1 LTDNP
6 DRHPSPSNSPPKNRS
21 IPFLIVVGL
30 FGLGL
35 GFLINILDPFIYT
48 EKVRLLAPPSL
59 KNTALSLITIITLL
73 VALVTQPLIG
83 RWSDRTHSRWGR
95 RAPYLSGGV
104 VGLSFSLVLLVVADN
119 LWLLTGAAMLIAAS
133 SNTVQGTW
141 QAFIPDQVPE
151 AQRGTAAG
159 IKTLLEIIGVIAG
172 VILVGETLARG
183 NLWAAPLTATGL
195 FWGILLITLS
205 TMSQLANR
213 PGGQPTGQGR
223 PASQLQGEGLQGE
236 GLNNGA
242 PLARLLFVHSLI
254 RAVPGFSWWMLN
266 RFLFW
271 SAAIAIRTFS
281 LNYMEDVL
289 FLTPAEAQ
297 VLNSRLFLLM
307 GLGVFLLTLPAGALA
322 DRFGRQPLLLV
333 AGLMA
338 ASGATY
344 LILVRNP
351 NLLFIAVGLIGGGAG
366 IFVSTSWAL
375 ATDLVPKN
383 QSALYLGLANGATVV
398 GSIGGRL
405 GGPLIDGVNQLS
417 GTVTMGYLL
426 VFGIAVLFFV
436 GSNLVVLKIPKKRP

>member
-1 LTDNP
+1 LVHNP
-6 DRHPSPSNSPPKNRS
+6 DSQPPAQKNRS

-35 GFLINILDPFIYT
+35 GFLLNTLDPFIYT

-59 KNTALSLITIITLL
+59 KNTALSFITIITLI

-83 RWSDRTHSRWGR
+83 RRSDRTRSRWGR

-104 VGLSFSLVLLVVADN
+104 VSLSFSLVLLVATDN
-119 LWLLTGAAMLIAAS
+119 WWLFTGAAMLIAIS
-133 SNTVQGTW
+133 SNTVQGAW
-141 QAFIPDQVPE
+141 QALIPDQVPE
-151 AQRGTAAG
+151 SQHGTAAG

-172 VILVGETLARG
+172 VTLVGESLARG
-183 NLWAAPLTATGL
+183 NLWTAPLTATGL

-205 TMSQLANR
+205 TLSQSADRRGSEPPLGDR
-213 PGGQPTGQGR
+213 L
-223 PASQLQGEGLQGE
+223 ASQHQDE
-236 GLNNGA
+236 GLNTST
-242 PLARLLFVHSLI
+242 PLAKLLFIHSLI

-289 FLTPAEAQ
+289 SLTPAEAQ
-297 VLNSRLFLLM
+297 VLSSRLFLLM
-307 GLGVFLLTLPAGALA
+307 GIGVFLLTLPAGALA
-322 DRFGRQPLLLV
+322 DRIGRQPLLLV

-338 ASGATY
+338 AGGATF

-351 NLLFIAVGLIGGGAG
+351 NLLFVAVGLIGSGAG
-366 IFVSTSWAL
+366 IFASTNWAL

-383 QSALYLGLANGATVV
+383 QGALYLGLANGATVV

-417 GTVTMGYLL
+417 GTITTGYLV
-426 VFGIAVLFFV
+426 VFGIAILFFV
-436 GSNLVVLKIPKKRP
+436 GSSAVVLKISGKHP

>member
-1 LTDNP
+1 MTGNP
-6 DRHPSPSNSPPKNRS
+6 DFHHSPPISPPKNRS

-59 KNTALSLITIITLL
+59 KNTALSLITIITLI

-83 RWSDRTHSRWGR
+83 RWSDRTRSRWGR

-104 VGLSFSLVLLVVADN
+104 VSLSFSLVLLVVADN

-141 QAFIPDQVPE
+141 QAFIPDQVRE
-151 AQRGTAAG
+151 SQRGTAAG
-159 IKTLLEIIGVIAG
+159 IKTLLEIIGVITG
-172 VILVGETLARG
+172 VTLVGESLARG
-183 NLWAAPLTATGL
+183 NLWAAPLTAIGL

-205 TMSQLANR
+205 TMSQSAGQRGSESPLGDRLAN
-213 PGGQPTGQGR
+213 QYQD
-223 PASQLQGEGLQGE
+223 EGLK
-236 GLNNGA
+236 NSP
-242 PLARLLFVHSLI
+242 PLAKLLFIHSLI

-271 SAAIAIRTFS
+271 SATIAIRTFS

-289 FLTPAEAQ
+289 SLTPAEAQ
-297 VLNSRLFLLM
+297 VLNSRLFLIM
-307 GLGVFLLTLPAGALA
+307 GIGVFLLTLPAGALA
-322 DRFGRQPLLLV
+322 DRIGRQPLLLV

-338 ASGATY
+338 ASGATF

-351 NLLFIAVGLIGGGAG
+351 DLLFIAVGLIGSGAG
-366 IFVSTSWAL
+366 IFASTNWAL
-375 ATDLVPKN
+375 ATDLAPKN
-383 QSALYLGLANGATVV
+383 QGALYLGLANGATVV

-405 GGPLIDGVNQLS
+405 GGLLIDGLNQLG
-417 GTVTMGYLL
+417 GTSTGYLV
-426 VFGIAVLFFV
+426 VFEIAVLFFI
-436 GSNLVVLKIPKKRP
+436 GSSVVVLKIPGKRP